1 MYCMTNSVINNRNS
15 IKNENTELRRVQAYA
30 GEKSLLIVLP
40 KLFAE
45 KLKITKGDY
54 LTVKLDNQTIIVNK
68 AIISNSE
75 VF

>member
-1 MYCMTNSVINNRNS
+1 MSILDKENKISNNSE
-15 IKNENTELRRVQAYA
+15 KPELRRVQAYA

-40 KLFAE
+40 KVFAE

-54 LTVKLDNQTIIVNK
+54 LTVKLDNQTILVNK